1 MSIPCIFN
9 EIFELEQC
17 EECHIKV
24 ITVIVITIAV
34 FELGIFFILI
44 NSADKEGSNKR
55 SEGKSVHVEN
65 CCAVR
70 PTGWASLTLGQ
81 W

>member
-17 EECHIKV
+17 EVPYKEV

-44 NSADKEGSNKR
+44 NSADKKGSNKR
-55 SEGKSVHVEN
+55 SEGERVHVEN

-70 PTGWASLTLGQ
+70 PTGWASYVGQ
-81 W
+81 

>member
-17 EECHIKV
+17 EVPYKEV

-44 NSADKEGSNKR
+44 NSADKKGSNKR
-55 SEGKSVHVEN
+55 SEGERVCMSKIVV
-65 CCAVR
+65 
-70 PTGWASLTLGQ
+70 Q
-81 W
+81 